1 MAVKAVFVLK
11 LVFVLRFRN
20 LLSTELGRGTLEN
33 ISLRIWMFIGGY
45 IVWNFFLPHYAVLFL
60 PQFYCREQSFLEMHG
75 VRWYLGVAESM
86 GHTPIMMWQFEN
98 WNPTD
103 TPEILAMSQSRNH
116 NELPV
121 QSVCLYFCNNY

>member
-1 MAVKAVFVLK
+1 MAVKVVFVLK
-11 LVFVLRFRN
+11 LVFVLRFWN
-20 LLSTELGRGTLEN
+20 LVSTELGRGTLKN
-33 ISLRIWMFIGGY
+33 IWLRIWMFIGGY
-45 IVWNFFLPHYAVLFL
+45 IVWNFLLPHYALLFL
-60 PQFYCREQSFLEMHG
+60 PVSQSFLEMHG

-98 WNPTD
+98 WNPTA

-121 QSVCLYFCNNY
+121 QSVWLYFCNNY